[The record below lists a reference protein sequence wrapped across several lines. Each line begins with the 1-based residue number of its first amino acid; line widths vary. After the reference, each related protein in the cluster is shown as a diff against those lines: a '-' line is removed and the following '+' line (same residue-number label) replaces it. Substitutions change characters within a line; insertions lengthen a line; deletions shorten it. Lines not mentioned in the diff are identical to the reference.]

1 MKRCSAVQALFRL
14 ADLYAI
20 SAWSCRLP
28 AGTLRQDSVPVK
40 NDMSLFL
47 VSTPS
52 SSDEDT
58 PRSRGAAGHGLSSL
72 GLKSVAL
79 ATTLGLLAG
88 CQPTVRVEAPKEPIT
103 INLNVK
109 LDAEVR
115 LKLEEQAREEV
126 EANPDI
132 F

>member
-1 MKRCSAVQALFRL
+1 MIQAQS
-14 ADLYAI
+14 I
-20 SAWSCRLP
+20 SFAREDAAS
-28 AGTLRQDSVPVK
+28 LRSQRD
-40 NDMSLFL
+40 
-47 VSTPS
+47 
-52 SSDEDT
+52 
-58 PRSRGAAGHGLSSL
+58 HGLSRWGLAPVTATAVL
-72 GLKSVAL
+72 GV
-79 ATTLGLLAG
+79 LAG